1 MNISTKIVT
10 RSAVILAL
18 AMAVQLVKLP
28 QPVTGPVVNAL
39 LFIATALIGP
49 LGAILIG
56 ICTPVIAFAFGIMP
70 FAPAVVIIMLGN
82 ATLAITYGMMAK
94 RQIIAFGAAALAKFI
109 VMSALVMYIV
119 PSLFG
124 IKVPA
129 KLVAALTTPQLF
141 TALGG
146 AVIAFIVLK
155 GIERFTKS
163 SNSAEL

>member
-1 MNISTKIVT
+1 MKISTQIVT

-28 QPVTGPVVNAL
+28 QPITGPVVNAL
-39 LFIATALIGP
+39 LFIAAALIGP
-49 LGAILIG
+49 ISALLIG
-56 ICTPVIAFAFGIMP
+56 LCTPVIAFAFGIMP

-82 ATLAITYGMMAK
+82 GILALTFGFLAK
-94 RQIIAFGAAALAKFI
+94 RPIMAYVGAALAKFI

-129 KLVAALTTPQLF
+129 KIVAALTTPQLL

-155 GIERFTKS
+155 GIERITNS